1 MPANKNKMWIVET
14 NEGIAY
20 IGRDPKRDPKATA
33 EANKG
38 YFWNWASKSLG
49 YPVVFK
55 EKKTAQKFARRV
67 RKAFTVDKAAVIEVE
82 FYKGEMEGD

>member
-67 RKAFTVDKAAVIEVE
+67 RKGCPKGAVIEVE
-82 FYKGEMEGD
+82 FYKGEMEED